1 VYGAALVYYLV
12 IVSVLMFLQSR
23 LERRFTFRSRSR
35 GAATP
40 VGLAA
45 AAHDAR

>member
-1 VYGAALVYYLV
+1 
-12 IVSVLMFLQSR
+12 MFLQSR

-35 GAATP
+35 GRTP
-40 VGLAA
+40 VELAA